1 MSEAESHEMTPLSWK
16 SNKDHEKNWL
26 GGELSQYVGPLKDVD
41 EPLKSIAQEILLQKI
56 GD

>member
-26 GGELSQYVGPLKDVD
+26 GGELSQYVGPLKDMD